1 MSFYQVFIFSIL
13 AMVAADAFG
22 QAKVGGLPRL
32 AGTGC
37 PKGTASATFSPDG
50 RVLSVLFDAFI
61 VEAGSSANQE
71 LMQKECVIRFPVSV
85 PPGETLAIESAQFR
99 GGMVLTEAPAEASL
113 NVHFGWFFPFSKL
126 HPTFTRRT
134 KVWLDATNEDYI
146 YDVDLTH
153 NNGRPLWTTCG
164 AKDVTFELGA
174 TLRVHMFKATGDGFG
189 SVDSLDAAVTKQRG
203 IDFYIRSSKCVTKP
217 TKPVAGLALGV

>member
-1 MSFYQVFIFSIL
+1 MSFYRVVIFCVL

-22 QAKVGGLPRL
+22 QAKVAGMPRL

-50 RVLSVLFDAFI
+50 RVLSVLFDEFI
-61 VEAGSSANQE
+61 VEAGSSSKHE
-71 LMQKECVIRFPVSV
+71 WMQKECVIRFPVSV

-99 GGMVLTEAPAEASL
+99 RGMVLTEAPAEASL

-126 HPTFTRRT
+126 QPTFTRRT
-134 KVWLDATNEDYI
+134 KIWPDATNEDYI

-174 TLRVHMFKATGDGFG
+174 VLRVHMFKAMGDAFA
-189 SVDSLDAAVTKQRG
+189 SVDSLDAAMTKQRG
-203 IDFYIRSSKCVTKP
+203 IDFYIRSAKCGAKP
-217 TKPVAGLALGV
+217 TKPI